1 MNTYERW
8 KRGLNWPVFL
18 WILIIHLAACA
29 APFFFSWIG
38 LAAAAALY
46 VVTAGLGISV
56 GYHRYFTHR
65 AFRTYRPIRWLLATV
80 GGLAGEGPV
89 LQWVANHRKHHAHSD
104 HEGDPHRPADGSW
117 WAHVLWLF
125 PWASKEERNRLHS
138 RWARDLMGER
148 FLRFQHQTY
157 IFWHLLLAGLC
168 FAVGS
173 VLVDARTGISVVAW
187 GMAVRLVAVLHA
199 TWAINSASHLWGY
212 RRYPTDDN
220 SRNLWWL
227 ALVTFGEGWHNNHH
241 AFPAA
246 ANHGHRW
253 WELDPSYWTIRLM
266 GKLGLAWK
274 IRRSGA

>member
-1 MNTYERW
+1 MKKSERW
-8 KRGLNWPVFL
+8 KQGVSWPVL
-18 WILIIHLAACA
+18 IWIGVIHLGACA
-29 APFFFSWIG
+29 APFYFSFKG
-38 LAAAAALY
+38 LIAAAALY
-46 VVTAGLGISV
+46 ILTAGLGISV

-65 AFRTYRPIRWLLATV
+65 SFRTYRPIRWVLAAA

-89 LQWVANHRKHHAHSD
+89 LQWVAQHRKHHAHSD
-104 HEGDPHRPADGSW
+104 REGDPHSPTHGSW

-125 PWASKEERNRLHS
+125 PKLTREDRLRLHS
-138 RWARDLMGER
+138 RWARDLIEDR
-148 FLRFQHQTY
+148 FLRFQHSTY
-157 IFWHLLLAGLC
+157 LYWHFLLGLC
-168 FAVGS
+168 LFAS
-173 VLVDARTGISVVAW
+173 SAVLWDVSTGFSMLTW

-212 RRYPTDDN
+212 RTYPTGDN

-253 WELDPSYWTIRLM
+253 WEVDPSYWTIRVM
-266 GKLGLAWK
+266 EKIGLAWR
-274 IRRSGA
+274 IRKAA